1 MCRRALGCEW
11 GGKKAAARPGA
22 TWCTSCSRAAECC
35 AYAVSG
41 DAPNMCVELRCES
54 RNASEPQRSP
64 THTLQVRALAYDH
77 YCDLQRPPKGAASSR
92 RRRSAHTLRVFS
104 RRFSRGVILIGALF
118 EGLRLPL
125 LRKSGRLRQNTP
137 DGGILTSLGQN
148 TTFAKKPLSP
158 KQRRYNAQ
166 NGTYEGRKGQR
177 RYPRASCLPYKG

>member
-1 MCRRALGCEW
+1 MAYLLLTCCRMLRSCSERRCAPQPTCALSY
-11 GGKKAAARPGA
+11 AARVGLQANHSDPRHAPGESA
-22 TWCTSCSRAAECC
+22 RVRPLLRPAAP
-35 AYAVSG
+35 AQG
-41 DAPNMCVELRCES
+41 RCLL
-54 RNASEPQRSP
+54 AAQAQCP
-64 THTLQVRALAYDH
+64 HTAR
-77 YCDLQRPPKGAASSR
+77 
-92 RRRSAHTLRVFS
+92 FS